1 MRILQAAAA
10 ASLVVAV
17 SSPVTAVAYDLTGS
31 WVGKATCKG
40 FSDGLSSGALGLPQK
55 FAIKIDVSA
64 GISQSGRDV
73 NLEFAGLSFLT
84 RASGVAIPDSK
95 KPDKGALGLVAC
107 GTTPEPVFGV
117 TALAKVATTAGK
129 TNASLTFLTVV
140 TGKDVAGL
148 GGLSIGGLTVG
159 DSALSCT
166 GTLKRT
172 QTTDPVVGDCQM

>member
-31 WVGKATCKG
+31 WVGKGNCKG
-40 FSDGLSSGALGLPQK
+40 FSDALSSGALGQKQK
-55 FAIKIDVSA
+55 FSVKIDVSA

-95 KPDKGALGLVAC
+95 NPEKGALGLVAC
-107 GTTPEPVFGV
+107 GTASEPAFGV
-117 TALAKVATTAGK
+117 TARARVSTTAGK
-129 TNASLTFLTVV
+129 TKASISFLMVV

-148 GGLSIGGLTVG
+148 GGLSSGGLTVG